1 MGKKA
6 SGQATDN
13 RFYKSRIDAAEQDET
28 FTSREKASLVLG
40 IDRTR
45 LARIEGDSI
54 LPHPDEVAVMAKCYD
69 DPGLPLHYCAEYCPL
84 GRGRALPVDDGDLD
98 RLTLRVL
105 GSLQSAG
112 ALTDKL
118 VAITSDGKIEKAEEE
133 TLREVLELLDNVA
146 AAGASL
152 KLWAEK
158 HTSI

>member
-6 SGQATDN
+6 SGQTTEN
-13 RFYKSRIDAAEQDET
+13 LFYRARLAAAEADET
-28 FTSREKASLVLG
+28 FSSREKASLVLG

-45 LARIEGDSI
+45 LARIEGDAV
-54 LPHPDEVAVMAKCYD
+54 LPHPDEVAVMAKCYG
-69 DPGLPLHYCAEYCPL
+69 DPALPLHYCAENCPL
-84 GRGRALPVDDGDLD
+84 GQGRAVPVDDGDLD

-112 ALTDKL
+112 ELTEKL

-133 TLREVLELLDNVA
+133 TLREVLALLDRVS

-158 HTSI
+158 NTTV

>member
-6 SGQATDN
+6 SGQATEN
-13 RFYKSRIDAAEQDET
+13 RFYKSRIDAAEADET

-45 LARIEGDSI
+45 LARIEGDTV
-54 LPHPDEVAVMAKCYD
+54 LPHPDEVAVMAKCYG
-69 DPGLPLHYCAEYCPL
+69 DPALPLHYCAENCPL
-84 GRGRALPVDDGDLD
+84 GRGRTLPVDDGDLD

-112 ALTDKL
+112 ALTEKL